1 MDDHLL
7 SFIERFKG
15 DDELYKEAKAKLE
28 AGASDMMAEI
38 DQPRRPDYRE
48 RRMLRRRPPRLRA
61 SPEREGSRNRSH
73 DRNSAR
79 CS

>member
-38 DQPRRPDYRE
+38 DQPRGPDYRSAACRGTRLACG
-48 RRMLRRRPPRLRA
+48 RRQ
-61 SPEREGSRNRSH
+61 REGDSRNRSH

-79 CS
+79 CP

>member
-28 AGASDMMAEI
+28 AGASDMMAKSISRGAPITAARHVEA
-38 DQPRRPDYRE
+38 
-48 RRMLRRRPPRLRA
+48 RPPRLRA
-61 SPEREGSRNRSH
+61 SPERGDSRNRSH

>member
-28 AGASDMMAEI
+28 AGASNMMAE
-38 DQPRRPDYRE
+38 
-48 RRMLRRRPPRLRA
+48 
-61 SPEREGSRNRSH
+61 S
-73 DRNSAR
+73 
-79 CS
+79 